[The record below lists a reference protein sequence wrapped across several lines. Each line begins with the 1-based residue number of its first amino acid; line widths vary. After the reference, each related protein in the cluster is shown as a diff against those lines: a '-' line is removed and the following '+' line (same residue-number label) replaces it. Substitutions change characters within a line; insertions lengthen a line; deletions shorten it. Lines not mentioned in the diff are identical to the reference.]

1 MWSIIHFIPG
11 ILSANHMEGENTSD
25 QALTALTLNLEGN
38 LMELVLYFG
47 EN

>member
-25 QALTALTLNLEGN
+25 QDLTALTLNPEG
-38 LMELVLYFG
+38 MIELVLYFG

>member
-1 MWSIIHFIPG
+1 
-11 ILSANHMEGENTSD
+11 MEGENTSD